1 MRNRIVLTGPESS
14 GKTELAHQLSER
26 LSIPCVPEIA
36 RDYLSKKT
44 ESYLP
49 SDLLVIAE
57 LQYQKEEE
65 IRAISD
71 YIADTDQQVLSIWWQ
86 EKFGPTPQLIC
97 DLYRRQSRGLYLLC
111 YPDLAWELDPL
122 RENEND
128 RNRLFEIYLED
139 LRKRELSY
147 RVVKG
152 SGETRLNNAI
162 NALEDYRELSLASA
176 SSS

>member
-1 MRNRIVLTGPESS
+1 MSTRIVLTGPESC
-14 GKTELAHQLSER
+14 GKTELACQLSER
-26 LSIPCVPEIA
+26 LSIPCVPEMA

-44 ESYLP
+44 GSYLP

-57 LQYQKEEE
+57 LQRQKEEE
-65 IRAISD
+65 TRAISD
-71 YIADTDQQVLSIWWQ
+71 YIADTDQQALSIWWQ

-97 DLYRRQSRGLYLLC
+97 DLYKRQSRGVYLLC
-111 YPDLAWELDPL
+111 YPDLVWEPDPL

-128 RNRLFEIYLED
+128 RLRLFEIYLED
-139 LRKRELSY
+139 LRKRELLY

-152 SGETRLNNAI
+152 TGETRLNNAI